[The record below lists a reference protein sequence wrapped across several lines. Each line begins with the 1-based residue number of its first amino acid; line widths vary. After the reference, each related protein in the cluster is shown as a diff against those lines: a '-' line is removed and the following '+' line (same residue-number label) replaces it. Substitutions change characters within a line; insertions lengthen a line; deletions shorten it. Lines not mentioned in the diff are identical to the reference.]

1 MQAGRQWVSG
11 WAKPISG
18 FLFPIEWLF
27 RLFVTLIVFVIMPC
41 CHNANAGVMDKDA
54 MLKAF
59 PSPLIV
65 GEKES
70 DLAVWPIFKQEGT
83 ETPLIGYVFE
93 SLDFAPIPGFSGTPF
108 NLLVA
113 LNPRGEFLNVRV
125 LSQHEP
131 VFVDGLGSEP
141 LMRFVEQYKGLSLIQ
156 NIKIDTSIDRSGE
169 TGGTAA
175 HIDGVAKATASIRIL
190 NQTLLSSALKV
201 ARARLGYASGRDPDQ
216 VARIKSDIFEPMD
229 WDGLLKAGLITKKVF
244 KNREIDAAFKGTVGE
259 GLDVVAANQPD
270 DDFIELYVAYLNV
283 PVVGRNLLPPKAW
296 EYLQSRMDNGDHAL
310 LVVGQG
316 RYSFLGDDFVRAS
329 APDRLMLRQKDLPID
344 IRDFDLADS
353 LDLFNLDYKIKLPE
367 KLKNAEWRVFHVIA
381 PAGLDPSL
389 ALDFDLTIT
398 RSKGQFYP
406 ERVRSKFALQ
416 ATLPEQYFDA
426 PESDDKTWHS
436 IWRDRALELGILAL
450 ALAVLFGALLKP
462 DWLVRDARRL
472 RIFRTTYLVFT
483 LGFIGWYAQ
492 GQLSIVNITAL
503 IQAIVDGRSLSF
515 FLYDPMTVVLWV
527 FIAVTFVL
535 WGRGTF
541 CGWLCPF
548 GALQDLLNQFAR
560 FVRIPQLRL
569 RPQFDARLKLIK
581 YAVLAVI
588 LVTAVTS
595 VSWTSRLIEIEPF
608 KTSITLIFVRAWPY
622 VLWAAV
628 VLVLSTFVYKGYC
641 RYLCPLGAGMVLLG
655 RLRRFDWLT
664 RRAECGK
671 PCQRCTHA
679 CEYQAIKKDGAIH
692 YDECFQCLDCVVIYK
707 SDQLCVPLILEK
719 RKSQSAAQPES
730 PITSFAVAER
740 EGEPA

>member
-1 MQAGRQWVSG
+1 MQAGRQWAG
-11 WAKPISG
+11 RWTKPISG
-18 FLFPIEWLF
+18 LHFPIERLF
-27 RLFVTLIVFVIMPC
+27 RLFVTLTVFITMLC
-41 CHNANAGVMDKDA
+41 CQTTHAGVMDKDA

-65 GEKES
+65 GEKEG
-70 DLAVWPIFKQEGT
+70 DLAVWPIFKQDGT

-108 NLLVA
+108 NLLVT
-113 LNPRGEFLNVRV
+113 LNPRGEFLSVRV

-156 NIKIDTSIDRSGE
+156 NIKIDTSLDRSGE
-169 TGGTAA
+169 AGGTAA

-201 ARARLGYASGRDPDQ
+201 ARAKLGYAPGRDPDQ

-229 WDGLLKAGLITKKVF
+229 WDGLLKAGLITEKVF

-259 GLDVVAANQPD
+259 GLDVEATNQPD
-270 DDFIELYVAYLNV
+270 DDLIELYVAYLNV

-296 EYLQSRMDNGDHAL
+296 EYLQGRMDNGDHAL

-329 APDRLMLRQKDLPID
+329 TPDRLMLHQKDLPID
-344 IRDFDLADS
+344 LRDFDLAES

-389 ALDFDLTIT
+389 ALDFDLAIT

-406 ERVRSKFALQ
+406 ERASSKFALQ
-416 ATLPEQYFDA
+416 ATLPEQYFDV

-436 IWRDRALELGILAL
+436 IWRDRAMELGILVL

-462 DWLVRDARRL
+462 EWLVQDARRL
-472 RIFRTTYLVFT
+472 RIFRTTYLAFT

-503 IQAIVDGRSLSF
+503 VQAIVDGRSLSF
-515 FLYDPMTVVLWV
+515 FLYDP
-527 FIAVTFVL
+527 I
-535 WGRGTF
+535 
-541 CGWLCPF
+541 
-548 GALQDLLNQFAR
+548 DKAR
-560 FVRIPQLRL
+560 
-569 RPQFDARLKLIK
+569 
-581 YAVLAVI
+581 
-588 LVTAVTS
+588 
-595 VSWTSRLIEIEPF
+595 
-608 KTSITLIFVRAWPY
+608 
-622 VLWAAV
+622 
-628 VLVLSTFVYKGYC
+628 
-641 RYLCPLGAGMVLLG
+641 
-655 RLRRFDWLT
+655 
-664 RRAECGK
+664 
-671 PCQRCTHA
+671 
-679 CEYQAIKKDGAIH
+679 
-692 YDECFQCLDCVVIYK
+692 
-707 SDQLCVPLILEK
+707 
-719 RKSQSAAQPES
+719 
-730 PITSFAVAER
+730 
-740 EGEPA
+740 